1 METKSKILG
10 KNVNV
15 PKSSYKDTTF
25 SLTQFCSKNYRMFKK
40 TTLNLLHKMPSS
52 DGWPAYLC
60 KKNVVFEFKC
70 WFFGFNVVIK
80 VQMYPS
86 ST

>member
-1 METKSKILG
+1 MERLSKILE
-10 KNVNV
+10 KNVYV
-15 PKSSYKDTTF
+15 PKSSYKGITF
-25 SLTQFCSKNYRMFKK
+25 SSIQFYSKNYRMFKK
-40 TTLNLLHKMPSS
+40 TTLNLLYKMPSS

-80 VQMYPS
+80 VQMYPF